1 MKTFFFLIFTAIIVS
16 VCCFPSTAQ
25 DYSQIGLP
33 EGAIARH
40 GKGRLGKLQFS
51 PKGHQLAVSTSVG
64 IWFYDPDTGKMLD
77 LLPQTTY
84 NSNFEFAYS
93 PAGHIIASASKD
105 GKVHLLDVATKQNRG
120 RLTKYGREITALAF
134 SPDGT
139 TLVAGD
145 MDGGTR
151 VWNTETL
158 TRSGTLRAQAGGV
171 TAVAYSPDGK
181 TIATGGSWRYDK
193 DHTVQV
199 WDAFT
204 GKRKVKLI
212 GHKKRVTAI
221 AYSPDSSTIA
231 TASSDKTV
239 RLWDG
244 DIGKHKTTLT
254 EHTASVNAV
263 IYLPNGSA
271 IATASSDKTV
281 RLWDGDTGKHK
292 TTLIGHTA
300 GVNAIACSADSTMI
314 ASASSDGTVRLWD
327 VDTGETKTILTGHN
341 RPNIAAFSPD
351 GDISIS
357 EAPPLRGVD
366 AANRKSISPDGKTIA
381 TVEWSDIVQL
391 FDAQTGKR
399 KATLRHTNFMD
410 WIHMIITDREYD
422 IGTVAF
428 SPDGNMIVTGGGY
441 YTHDQGTVD
450 VWHTRTRKRRVIYKG
465 PGYVSAVA
473 FSPDGKTIAAG
484 DWENRIRLW
493 HAVTGKELQTIRTAH
508 KSGVNAI
515 GYAPDG
521 KTIATGSWDTTLR
534 LWNAKTGKQIK
545 TFTGHIG
552 IKSILYAPNGDT
564 IVTGHEDGTVLLWDL
579 TPILMKK

>member
-51 PKGHQLAVSTSVG
+51 PKGRQLAVSTSVG

-193 DHTVQV
+193 DHTGQV

-244 DIGKHKTTLT
+244 DIGKHKTTL
-254 EHTASVNAV
+254 
-263 IYLPNGSA
+263 
-271 IATASSDKTV
+271 
-281 RLWDGDTGKHK
+281 
-292 TTLIGHTA
+292 IGHTA

-327 VDTGETKTILTGHN
+327 VDTGETKAILTGHN

-351 GDISIS
+351 GTINIS
-357 EAPPLRGVD
+357 ETPLLRGVD